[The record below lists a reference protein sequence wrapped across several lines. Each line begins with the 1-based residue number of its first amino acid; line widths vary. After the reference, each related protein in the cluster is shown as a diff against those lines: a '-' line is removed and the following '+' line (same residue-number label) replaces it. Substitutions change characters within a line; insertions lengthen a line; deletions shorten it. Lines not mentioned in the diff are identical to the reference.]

1 VCTCGGKQ
9 RTQLDLVEW
18 ALTVERLGA
27 GEILLTSIDRDGAV
41 DGYDLGQ
48 LRAVTQ
54 AVGLPVI
61 ASGGAGAPR
70 HFRDAFVEGG
80 ADAALAASVF
90 HFGQLRVGEVKQ
102 YLVSEGV
109 DVRL

>member
-1 VCTCGGKQ
+1 MI
-9 RTQLDLVEW
+9 EW
-18 ALTVERLGA
+18 ARTVERLGA
-27 GEILLTSIDRDGAV
+27 GEILLTSVDRDGST
-41 DGYDLGQ
+41 DGYDLRQ

-54 AVGLPVI
+54 AVGIPVI
-61 ASGGAGAPR
+61 ASGGAGTPE

-90 HFGQLRVGEVKQ
+90 HFGTLSVGDVKRH
-102 YLVSEGV
+102 LKREGV

>member
-41 DGYDLGQ
+41 DGYDVPQ
-48 LRAVTQ
+48 LQAVTQ
-54 AVGLPVI
+54 AVGVPVI
-61 ASGGAGAPR
+61 ASGGAGALE
-70 HFRDAFVEGG
+70 HFRDAFIEGG
-80 ADAALAASVF
+80 ADSALAASVF
-90 HFGQLRVGEVKQ
+90 HFGVLRVDEVKR
-102 YLVSEGV
+102 YLASEGV